1 MRVAE
6 WRASGETVVFTNGC
20 FDLLHVGHIA
30 LLEDCR
36 RYGSKLVLG
45 LNSDASVCRLKGP
58 TRPIVGE
65 QERARVMAALAVVDA
80 VVLFD
85 QDTPIEL
92 IRALKP
98 DVLVKGGDY
107 TIETVVGHEDVIANG
122 GRFRS
127 FRLSKASRR
136 RTLCGN
142 YRADQLNGRGD
153 SELIIVTGGAGF
165 IGSNL
170 VHELNRIGERDILV
184 VDNLAPAPNLSGPK
198 FLNLWGAEYSDY
210 MDKMEFRRALAPASS
225 TMRRCGRFCT
235 RARARTRSK
244 MTGVT

>member
-1 MRVAE
+1 
-6 WRASGETVVFTNGC
+6 VVFTNGC
-20 FDLLHVGHIA
+20 FDLLHVGHIT

-107 TIETVVGHEDVIANG
+107 SIETVVGHEDVIANG
-122 GRFRS
+122 GRV
-127 FRLSKASRR
+127 
-136 RTLCGN
+136 
-142 YRADQLNGRGD
+142 Q
-153 SELIIVTGGAGF
+153 IVPTVEGFSTTNIVRKLTGQ
-165 IGSNL
+165 S
-170 VHELNRIGERDILV
+170 
-184 VDNLAPAPNLSGPK
+184 
-198 FLNLWGAEYSDY
+198 
-210 MDKMEFRRALAPASS
+210 SS
-225 TMRRCGRFCT
+225 TAGEIRN
-235 RARARTRSK
+235 
-244 MTGVT
+244 